1 MTLHTFNAGGIIRA
15 SDLNDNFRTHAIQT
29 DSNTAVTATAAT
41 QHLLPITG
49 VESVSGDMSLS
60 RNVVTLPYN
69 GWYVLTVEV
78 LWTAGAAA
86 GRTIWISLNG
96 ATVASPGLTET
107 VLSPG
112 GTFRQRFA
120 AVQRFNAGDTL
131 GVGIVSG
138 TTGITARVERFA
150 VAMIGEV

>member
-15 SDLNDNFRTHAIQT
+15 SDLNDNFKTHAIQT
-29 DSNTAVTATAAT
+29 DSNTAFTVDTTA
-41 QHLLPITG
+41 QHLLPING
-49 VESVSGDMSLS
+49 VEAVSGDMTLS
-60 RNVVTLPYN
+60 GNVVTLPNN

-78 LWTAGAAA
+78 LWSAGAST

-96 ATVASPGLTET
+96 ATTAAPGLTET
-107 VLSPG
+107 VLNPT

-120 AVQRFNAGDTL
+120 AVQRFNAGNTL